1 MENFRNKLKV
11 NSETMERLNAINQ
24 EYKKSGRELEFQ
36 DKIATA
42 VYMAILDV
50 DTNDEKEQAKKL
62 EYLHVLNEII
72 CNYDDLEPFL
82 SEYIKR
88 KKQEN
93 IQDALVIEQKRT
105 LTKKANHLD

>member
-1 MENFRNKLKV
+1 MENFKNKLKV
-11 NSETMERLNAINQ
+11 NSETMEKLNAINQ

-72 CNYDDLEPFL
+72 YNF
-82 SEYIKR
+82 I
-88 KKQEN
+88 
-93 IQDALVIEQKRT
+93 
-105 LTKKANHLD
+105 